1 MSKVTIDLTNPEEK
15 ARVEREERLQVL
27 KQQSET
33 ARLQAE
39 AVAKELEELEATGE
53 QRFEVEQAFKAL
65 KTADE
70 SNDSAKKD
78 EAYGV
83 LYLKLQNLYV
93 AQNSLKV
100 KKEQKAKIEEELEQQ
115 RQKRVKEA
123 EVSVLSAEKT
133 VHDLFSRVNTMFK

>member
-1 MSKVTIDLTNPEEK
+1 MNISKVTIDLTNPEEK
-15 ARVEREERLQVL
+15 ARVEREERLKVL
-27 KQQSET
+27 KQQAET

-65 KTADE
+65 KIADE

-83 LYLKLQNLYV
+83 LFSKLQNLYS
-93 AQNSLKV
+93 AERNLKS
-100 KKEQKAKIEEELEQQ
+100 KKEQKAKVEAELEQQ
-115 RQKRVKEA
+115 KRQKIVEERLAKRRV
-123 EVSVLSAEKT
+123 SDSDLSKKW
-133 VHDLFSRVNTMFK
+133 F